1 MKLIE
6 AVINRLKLPEV
17 RSALDELGVVDCME
31 SSVVC
36 HGSPARIM
44 VFRGA
49 KFVADVAEKV
59 KLEIVS
65 ADESVER
72 IIDAIGSIGK
82 TGRPGDCRIA
92 IRPYL
97 EVT

>member
-6 AVINRLKLPEV
+6 AVISKLKLPEV
-17 RSALDELGVVDCME
+17 RSALDDLGVEDVME
-31 SSVVC
+31 SSVTC
-36 HGSPARIM
+36 HQKGQVM

-49 KFVADVAEKV
+49 KFMANVVEKV

-65 ADESVER
+65 ADESADR
-72 IIDAIGSIGK
+72 IIDAIGAVVR
-82 TGRPGDCRIA
+82 TGQREDCRIA